1 MNKPKIDK
9 IYLDMDGVVAD
20 FETRYRQL
28 FGLNPNKAEKDKKFD
43 GNFTEFIAD
52 NNFATLDMMPRSGY
66 LISFLASLSIPTEI
80 LSSTANEKRHAEIS
94 RQKSVWLTTHGIRF
108 KENFV
113 PGKHLKYK
121 FATPNSILI
130 DDTQSNID
138 DWNKAGGI
146 GILHKDVD
154 TTLNILRM
162 YI

>member
-9 IYLDMDGVVAD
+9 IYLDMDGVIAD
-20 FETRYRQL
+20 FETRYRQV
-28 FGLNPNKAEKDKKFD
+28 FGVDIKKSKDKKFD
-43 GNFTEFIAD
+43 TNFTQFIVD

-66 LISFLASLSIPTEI
+66 LISYLASLSVPTEI
-80 LSSTANEKRHAEIS
+80 LSSTASEKRNAEIS

-130 DDTQSNID
+130 DDTESNIN
-138 DWNKAGGI
+138 DWKQAGGI

-154 TTLNILRM
+154 STLNILRM
-162 YI
+162 YV

>member
-9 IYLDMDGVVAD
+9 IYLDMDGVIAD
-20 FETRYRQL
+20 FSTRYRQV
-28 FGLNPNKAEKDKKFD
+28 FGVDIKKSKDKKFD
-43 GNFTEFIAD
+43 TNFTQFIAD

-66 LISFLASLSIPTEI
+66 LISYLASLSVPTEI
-80 LSSTANEKRHAEIS
+80 LSSTASEKRHVEIS
-94 RQKSVWLTTHGIRF
+94 RQKSVWLATHGIRF

-130 DDTQSNID
+130 DDTESNIN
-138 DWNKAGGI
+138 DWKQAGGI

-154 TTLNILRM
+154 STLNILRM
-162 YI
+162 YV